1 MKVIAVGT
9 LKGGT
14 GKTTMTFNLLGALAE
29 RGKVLAIDIDPQCNL
44 SNNIGIDISDVEDTA
59 SSLNIF
65 ENKNIDPTNLVVE
78 SPIWQLPNLDVIPS
92 SIRLVATELQISGRA
107 GRERILQ
114 NYIEDHSDFFKK
126 YDYIVI
132 DTNPSMGIV
141 NQNAF
146 LAANSII
153 LVTDV
158 DENSRVGLKLFLD
171 LWDAI
176 RHDLRKEDNVK
187 AIILNKGALRN
198 NLSDAMWNYLEGDS
212 QLSKLFIRKMI
223 RTKDVYK
230 YAAIA
235 KTPMNLYRDM
245 CPRKDRVPAAE
256 AAQEIEEVVD
266 LLVEKGVL

>member
-114 NYIEDHSDFFKK
+114 NYIEDYSDFFKK
-126 YDYIVI
+126 YKYIVI

-146 LAANSII
+146 LAADSII

-158 DENSRVGLKLFLD
+158 DENSRVGLKLFLN

-176 RHDLRKEDNVK
+176 RHDLRKENNVK
-187 AIILNKGALRN
+187 AIIMNKGALRN
-198 NLSDAMWNYLEGDS
+198 NLSDAMWNYLKEDS
-212 QLSKLFIRKMI
+212 HLSKLFIHQMVRA
-223 RTKDVYK
+223 KDVYK

-235 KTPMNLYRDM
+235 KIPMNMYQYLAPSKYRESATE
-245 CPRKDRVPAAE
+245 AAE
-256 AAQEIEEVVD
+256 EIAEVVSI
-266 LLVEKGVL
+266 LTEKGVF